1 MALKYRP
8 EVDGLRAV
16 AVIPVVLYHAG
27 FRRFSGGFVGVDV
40 FFVISGYLITLLLLN
55 DLNADRFSILTF
67 YERRARRI
75 LPALVVVTLFCMP
88 MACIFL
94 MPAAL
99 KEFAESMISVSLF
112 CSNIFFWHET
122 GYFDVASTLKPLIH
136 TWSLAVEEQYYL
148 LFPLVLLLIWK
159 RARRFILPIFVIC
172 AMVSLGLAEWAVRM
186 HPSVAFFFLPTR
198 GWELL
203 LGAIL
208 AVIEFERG
216 DRYYNRPIGEVGT
229 LIGLALI
236 LYSVCRFNDQ
246 TPFPGLHA
254 LPPTIGAASI
264 IFFANSKNLVG
275 KLLRTRVFVGI
286 GLISY
291 STYLWHQPLL
301 AFCRQRSLRDL
312 SETEAAT
319 LIVLSLLIGYLS
331 WRFVERPFRDRTH
344 FSRNQI
350 FQFAF
355 ASCIVFL
362 TVGTTVT
369 ASQGYLWSER
379 RRTIAEKLEAR
390 VSVNFGLSAA
400 CEGRFT
406 NSPKC
411 RTSDAPEVLV
421 WGDSYAMHL
430 VDGLL
435 ASNPQLKI
443 RQATVSN
450 CGPVF
455 DIAPLAN
462 IAPVSISTI
471 GAQWARE
478 CIATNDEVR
487 RLLRT
492 SRSLKYVVLSS
503 PFSNYV
509 AEDARMMTRDG
520 RVLYGKAAFARYFEY
535 SLMEIRRLG
544 ITPIVISPTPSS
556 GFNTG
561 RCLETAEYFDE
572 DVHSCD
578 FRLNQA
584 SAQQKDVIDL
594 LDQISRLA
602 KIIWLSDGICINGTC
617 RADQDGVFIYR
628 DGGHL
633 SHEGSTLLGREMNW
647 YGLITQTQRN

>member
-8 EVDGLRAV
+8 EIDGLRAF
-16 AVIPVVLYHAG
+16 AVVPVVFYHAG
-27 FRRFSGGFVGVDV
+27 VKGFSGGFVGVDV

-55 DLNADRFSILTF
+55 ELNADRLSILTF
-67 YERRARRI
+67 YERRTRRI
-75 LPALVVVTLFCMP
+75 LPALVAVTLFCLP
-88 MACIFL
+88 MAYFFL

-112 CSNIFFWHET
+112 CSNIFFWHES

-159 RARRFILPIFVIC
+159 HARRFILPIFVIC
-172 AMVSLGLAEWAVRM
+172 AMASLGLAEWAVRM
-186 HPSVAFFFLPTR
+186 HPSVAFFFLPAR

-203 LGAIL
+203 IGAIL
-208 AVIEFERG
+208 AVIEFEGGR
-216 DRYYNRPIGEVGT
+216 RYNNRPISEVGG

-236 LYSVCRFNDQ
+236 FYPVCRFNDQ

-264 IFFANSKNLVG
+264 IFFANSENLVG
-275 KLLRTRVFVGI
+275 KILRLKLFVGI

-291 STYLWHQPLL
+291 SAYLWHQPLL
-301 AFCRQRSLRDL
+301 AFFRDRSPRDL
-312 SETEAAT
+312 SGTEAAA
-319 LIVLSLLIGYLS
+319 LIVLSLFIAYFS

-350 FQFAF
+350 FRFAF
-355 ASCIVFL
+355 ASCVVFL
-362 TVGTTVT
+362 TVGMMAT
-369 ASQGYLWSER
+369 ASQGYLWSAKR
-379 RRTIAEKLEAR
+379 KAIAEKLEAR
-390 VSVNFGLSAA
+390 VAVNFGLSPA
-400 CEGRFT
+400 CEGSFT

-421 WGDSYAMHL
+421 WGDSYAMQV

-455 DIAPLAN
+455 DIAPLTN

-471 GAQWARE
+471 GAKWALG
-478 CIATNDEVR
+478 CIATNDHVR
-487 RLLRT
+487 KLLQQ

-509 AEDARMMTRDG
+509 AEDARIMTRDG
-520 RVLYGKAAFARYFEY
+520 RILAGKTAFAGYFEY
-535 SLMEIRRLG
+535 SLMEIRRMG

-561 RCLETAEYFDE
+561 RCLETAEYFGE
-572 DVHSCD
+572 DVHICD
-578 FRLNQA
+578 FSLAQA

-594 LDQISRLA
+594 LDQVSGMA
-602 KIIWLSDGICINGTC
+602 KIIWLSDGICTNGRC

-647 YGLITQTQRN
+647 YGLITQTQKN